1 MILVTGATGNLG
13 IAAINHLLTKVEPLN
28 IAVLARDRA
37 KAASFEEK
45 GIDIRIGEYDD
56 INSLE
61 TAMQGVDKVLLI
73 SSNDHGKL
81 LQQHKNVVDAANK
94 AGVNHLIYIGSAVQ
108 EFESSTLHTMLEPHF
123 QTEDYIKESQI
134 PYTILR
140 NTIYADTLPMFLGE
154 NVFDTGIYLPAG
166 NAEVP
171 FALRRELGE
180 AAANVILQPN
190 PNNNKTYVLTGS
202 EPYSFENLAEA
213 LSEISGKT
221 VNYINAD
228 SKSFEETLRGAS
240 VPEYAISVLSGYV
253 TDMREGR
260 YNLLTNDLES
270 ILGRK
275 PLSLREA
282 LKEVYSK

>member
-13 IAAINHLLTKVEPLN
+13 IAAINHLLTKIEPEN
-28 IAVLARDRA
+28 ITALARNRT

-45 GIDIRIGEYDD
+45 GVNIRLGEYDD

-61 TAMQGVDKVLLI
+61 KAMQGVDKVLLI
-73 SSNDHGKL
+73 SSNDQGKL

-94 AGVNHLIYIGSAVQ
+94 AGVNHLIYIGSAVK

-140 NTIYADTLPMFLGE
+140 NTIYADALPMFLGD

-166 NAEVP
+166 NARVP

-180 AAANVILQPN
+180 AAANVSLQPN
-190 PNNNKTYVLTGS
+190 HENKTYVLTGS
-202 EPYSFENLAEA
+202 QHYSFENLAEI

-228 SKSFEETLRGAS
+228 LKSFEETLRSAG
-240 VPEYAISVLSGYV
+240 VPEYAISALSGYV

-260 YNLLTNDLES
+260 YTLLTNDLES

-275 PLSLREA
+275 PLSLKEG
-282 LKEVYSK
+282 LKEIYSK